1 MTRIATAFFLLLLA
15 ACSSETDREWQI
27 DLVEPRMERDAEG
40 YDLVAG
46 IRFEPSPAMLEALE
60 RGVTLTVAVQT
71 RATGGPVF
79 VPGFDRIRKHRLEI
93 SYLPLSRHYQLVYLR
108 DDSHSSYPR
117 LSMLLNALQEPQ
129 PWSVKLEG
137 DELERGPWRVQARA
151 ELDRSRLPSPMR
163 LPSWFDP
170 QWRLRSSWQ
179 EWSTAGVDSDA
190 P

>member
-1 MTRIATAFFLLLLA
+1 MVSIVLLFA
-15 ACSSETDREWQI
+15 ACSGESDRDWQI
-27 DLVEPRMERDAEG
+27 ELVNPQLELDEEG
-40 YDLVAG
+40 YDIVAG
-46 IRFEPSPAMLEALE
+46 IRLDPSPAMIEALE

-71 RATGGPVF
+71 RATGGPVWI
-79 VPGFDRIRKHRLEI
+79 PGFDRIRKHRLEI

-108 DDSHSSYPR
+108 DDTRSSYPR
-117 LSMLLNALQEPQ
+117 LNMLINALEAPQ

-163 LPSWFDP
+163 LPAWLDP
-170 QWRLRSSWQ
+170 QWRLRSQWE
-179 EWSTAGVDSDA
+179 EWSTAGVISDA

>member
-1 MTRIATAFFLLLLA
+1 MASIVLLLA
-15 ACSSETDREWQI
+15 ACGSESTRDWHIE
-27 DLVEPRMERDAEG
+27 LVDPRLERDAEG

-46 IRFEPSPAMLEALE
+46 IRLDPSPAMIEALE

-71 RATGGPVF
+71 RATGGPVW

-117 LSMLLNALQEPQ
+117 LAMLINALEEPQ
-129 PWSVKLEG
+129 PWSVKIEDEELEG
-137 DELERGPWRVQARA
+137 GPWRVQART

-163 LPSWFDP
+163 LPAWFDP
-170 QWRLRSSWQ
+170 QWRLRSDWQ
-179 EWSTAGVDSDA
+179 EWNTAGVDVDA
-190 P
+190 R

>member
-1 MTRIATAFFLLLLA
+1 MVFIVLLLV
-15 ACSSETDREWQI
+15 ACSSERDRDWSIE
-27 DLVEPRMERDAEG
+27 LVEPRLERDADG

-46 IRFEPSPAMLEALE
+46 IRLEPSPAMIEALE

-71 RATGGPVF
+71 RATGGPIW

-117 LSMLLNALQEPQ
+117 LSMLFAALEEPQ

-137 DELERGPWRVQARA
+137 QELERGPWRVQART

-163 LPSWFDP
+163 LPAWLDA
-170 QWRLRSSWQ
+170 QWRLRSDWQ
-179 EWSTAGVDSDA
+179 EWSTGGVNADA

>member
-1 MTRIATAFFLLLLA
+1 MTRIATAFIVLLLA
-15 ACSSETDREWQI
+15 ACASQSEGDWLIE
-27 DLVEPRMERDAEG
+27 LVEPRLERDAEG

-46 IRFEPSPAMLEALE
+46 IRFEPSPAMVEALE
-60 RGVTLTVAVQT
+60 RGVTLTIAVQT

-117 LSMLLNALQEPQ
+117 LSMLINALEGAE

-163 LPSWFDP
+163 LPSWLDP
-170 QWRLRSSWQ
+170 QWRVRSTWQ
-179 EWSTAGVDSDA
+179 EWSTAGVEDHA